1 MIAEELKPFRLVGGT
16 SLSLQIGHRESV
28 DIDLFTDE
36 LYGKI
41 DFKTIELFLEKNFT
55 YVDFLRDNIVGMGK
69 SYYIGD
75 SADDAIKLDLFYTD
89 SFIRPV
95 LLVDKIRFAT
105 IDEIVAMKLEIFTKA
120 GRKKDFWD
128 LHQLFDRYT
137 IEEMLK
143 LHEERYPYTHN
154 REQIL
159 ANLTVFNKAD
169 RDIDPN
175 CFRYKY
181 WETIKLDFVE
191 KLKPYY

>member
-1 MIAEELKPFRLVGGT
+1 MKADELKQFRLVGGT

-41 DFKTIELFLEKNFT
+41 DFKSIELFLESNFSF
-55 YVDFLRDNIVGMGK
+55 VDFLRDNIVGMGK
-69 SYYIGD
+69 SYYIGY
-75 SADDAIKLDLFYTD
+75 SEEDAIKLDLFYTD
-89 SFIRPV
+89 TFIRPV
-95 LLVDKIRFAT
+95 LEVDDIRLAT
-105 IDEIVAMKLEIFTKA
+105 IDEIVAMKIEIFTKA

-128 LHQLFDRYT
+128 LHELFDSHS
-137 IEEMLK
+137 IDDMLK

-159 ANLTVFNKAD
+159 TNLTVFNRAD

-191 KLKPYY
+191 KLKH